1 MKSTNLFFIG
11 ALLMLLCSCSEKKQI
26 LDDPTSGRADITIVT
41 QVGKAVSASSRGS
54 AGKTLE
60 AQKFALYAFKKSTT
74 GEKYSFQEVAEKGNE
89 IAGNKLEY
97 KASIPVGIY
106 KFIAF
111 YNLDTDN
118 RDRIDE
124 AIKKLQENLEWSAI
138 LQKIVIE
145 HQANNADGNVTT
157 EDMNEIFY
165 TAEDKETP
173 ISSGTEEGKND
184 ININLE
190 LKRLT
195 SRIDVKFIKVATNKM
210 TEVPYDGETCIFG
223 AKGDLQSLELNL
235 SGSAKSYVLSGTN
248 GDDTTIACNKLYD
261 VLASLL
267 NYGNATT
274 ADVMNPDFSP
284 FPKDVSDIN
293 AEDMI
298 DRLGKGISNG
308 GAYFMGSYLLP
319 ISTKLSGTITLNGND
334 GAKRTLKVEKIES
347 KKNFV
352 TVITIKLQSSTDPGD
367 KGDPDENLF
376 NPKVKFTVTVD
387 YKYEG
392 INNDNNVDVE

>member
-11 ALLMLLCSCSEKKQI
+11 ALLMLLCSCSEKNQI

-54 AGKTLE
+54 AGKTLDTK
-60 AQKFALYAFKKSTT
+60 QFALYAFKKSTT

-111 YNLDTDN
+111 YNLDTAN
-118 RDRIDE
+118 REQITTTIEGLKD
-124 AIKKLQENLEWSAI
+124 LEWSAI

-145 HQANNADGNVTT
+145 HQANNADDNVTT

-165 TAEDKETP
+165 TAEDKETS

-195 SRIDVKFIKVATNKM
+195 SRIDVKFIKVATVKGI
-210 TEVPYDGETCIFG
+210 EVPYDDETCIFG

-248 GDDTTIACNKLYD
+248 GDDTTIACNKLYKF
-261 VLASLL
+261 LASLL

-319 ISTKLSGTITLNGND
+319 ISTKLSGTITLNGNV
-334 GAKRTLKVEKIES
+334 GAKRTLKVENIES

-367 KGDPDENLF
+367 KGDPGENLF

-392 INNDNNVDVE
+392 INNDNNVEVE

>member
-11 ALLMLLCSCSEKKQI
+11 ALLMLLCSCSEKNQI
-26 LDDPTSGRADITIVT
+26 LDDPTSGRADITFVT
-41 QVGKAVSASSRGS
+41 QVGKAVAASSRGS
-54 AGKTLE
+54 ADKTLDTK
-60 AQKFALYAFKKSTT
+60 QFALYAFKKSTT

-111 YNLDTDN
+111 YNLDTAN
-118 RDRIDE
+118 REQITTTIEGLKD
-124 AIKKLQENLEWSAI
+124 LEWSAI
-138 LQKIVIE
+138 LQEIVIK
-145 HQANNADGNVTT
+145 HQADNNVTT

-165 TAEDKETP
+165 TAEDKETS

-195 SRIDVKFIKVATNKM
+195 SRIDVKFIKVATDKV

-248 GDDTTIACNKLYD
+248 DNTTTIACNKLYD
-261 VLASLL
+261 VLTSLL
-267 NYGNATT
+267 NYGKATT
-274 ADVMNPDFSP
+274 AEVTNPAFSP
-284 FPKDVSDIN
+284 FPKDVTDIN
-293 AEDMI
+293 AENMI
-298 DRLGKGISNG
+298 DCLEKGISNG

-334 GAKRTLKVEKIES
+334 GAKRTLKVENIES

-352 TVITIKLQSSTDPGD
+352 TVITIKLQSSTAPGGDGDPG
-367 KGDPDENLF
+367 ENLF